1 MTDSDK
7 AALNP
12 KMQEAVS
19 FVELWQLSGS
29 IIEFLRAIEW
39 PDDAAGRT
47 KAKNR
52 ANYFRT
58 KGVSLKQLDMQYE
71 DLDYAHLQLRA
82 TAALAQLAGREEEAR
97 IKLNELERLRHEAIT
112 AVHEIR
118 DLRSMAVKLT
128 TGV

>member
-19 FVELWQLSGS
+19 FVEMWQLSGS
-29 IIEFLRAIEW
+29 IIEFLRAVGW

-52 ANYFRT
+52 ANYFRS
-58 KGVSLKQLDMQYE
+58 KGIELKELDMQYE
-71 DLDYAHLQLRA
+71 DLDYSYLQLRA
-82 TAALAQLAGREEEAR
+82 TAALAQLAGREEESKIVLDR
-97 IKLNELERLRHEAIT
+97 IAVLENEAAQLVER
-112 AVHEIR
+112 IR
-118 DLRSMAVKLT
+118 SSQIT